1 MATITSIFHLEKE
14 KITVTNKNRD
24 SMAKRLKIEGVD
36 AISVLN
42 FNWSMSAPLKGI
54 LRVENTTEQVK
65 AIISE
70 PQQI

>member
-42 FNWSMSAPLKGI
+42 SNWSMSEPLKGI

>member
-1 MATITSIFHLEKE
+1 
-14 KITVTNKNRD
+14 
-24 SMAKRLKIEGVD
+24 MAKRLKIEGVD

-42 FNWSMSAPLKGI
+42 FNWSMSGPLKGI

>member
-1 MATITSIFHLEKE
+1 
-14 KITVTNKNRD
+14 
-24 SMAKRLKIEGVD
+24 MAKRMKIEGVD

-42 FNWSMSAPLKGI
+42 FNWSMSEPLKGI